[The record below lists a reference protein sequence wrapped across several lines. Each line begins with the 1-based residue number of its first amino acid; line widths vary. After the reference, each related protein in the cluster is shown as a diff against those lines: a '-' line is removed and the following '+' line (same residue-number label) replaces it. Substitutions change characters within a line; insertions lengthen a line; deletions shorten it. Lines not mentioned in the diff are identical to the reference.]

1 MEQPSNIPYPEG
13 DRSTPARRARTR
25 NAGTLARVAEPPV
38 PRQQVHRPG
47 TGQAGDRQ
55 DRAVKRVQ
63 VSRNGRSGK
72 RETTPGPYSDEADAR
87 YAAALKLVQTIDH
100 NLQKGTRH
108 YYDTQ
113 GRLLNTLDEVIHA
126 MLADSLVLGKP
137 DEYLQGD
144 ERMEWASVGEL
155 AA

>member
-1 MEQPSNIPYPEG
+1 MEQPSTIPYREG
-13 DRSTPARRARTR
+13 DRSTSARRART
-25 NAGTLARVAEPPV
+25 AR
-38 PRQQVHRPG
+38 RM
-47 TGQAGDRQ
+47 
-55 DRAVKRVQ
+55 Q

-72 RETTPGPYSDEADAR
+72 RETTTGPHSDEADAR

-137 DEYLQGD
+137 DEHLQSN

>member
-1 MEQPSNIPYPEG
+1 MEQPSTIPYPEG
-13 DRSTPARRARTR
+13 DLATPARPAC
-25 NAGTLARVAEPPV
+25 NCDAGTLARVAEPGRAG
-38 PRQQVHRPG
+38 RQR
-47 TGQAGDRQ
+47 AG
-55 DRAVKRVQ
+55 AVRRVQ
-63 VSRNGRSGK
+63 VSRNGRGGK
-72 RETTPGPYSDEADAR
+72 REAAHGRYSDEADAR

-126 MLADSLVLGKP
+126 MLADSLVLGGP
-137 DEYLQGD
+137 DGYLQSD
-144 ERMEWASVGEL
+144 ESMEWASVGEL

>member
-1 MEQPSNIPYPEG
+1 MEQPSTIPYPEG
-13 DRSTPARRARTR
+13 DLSTPGRRAGAVRR
-25 NAGTLARVAEPPV
+25 
-38 PRQQVHRPG
+38 
-47 TGQAGDRQ
+47 GQL
-55 DRAVKRVQ
+55 
-63 VSRNGRSGK
+63 SRNGRAGK
-72 RETTPGPYSDEADAR
+72 REAALGSYSDEADAR

-100 NLQKGTRH
+100 NLQKGTCH

-137 DEYLQGD
+137 DEYLPGD

>member
-1 MEQPSNIPYPEG
+1 MEQPSTIPYPEG
-13 DRSTPARRARTR
+13 DRSTPARRAAATR
-25 NAGTLARVAEPPV
+25 
-38 PRQQVHRPG
+38 
-47 TGQAGDRQ
+47 
-55 DRAVKRVQ
+55 RVQ

-72 RETTPGPYSDEADAR
+72 RERTPGPYSDEADAR

-137 DEYLQGD
+137 DEHVQSD
-144 ERMEWASVGEL
+144 ERREWAPVGEL